1 MLLKTMNSII
11 NFKNEIPNNF
21 LSLVELIED
30 DVMSNID
37 ENTIKCNI
45 SVMIAM
51 LDKYDNTEEEINEID
66 NPNNLIKRKKKN
78 EPMLER
84 SYGNFYYR
92 LYCWIFLWRYRMCY
106 RWSSINGRKCLLYNR
121 IWISI
126 NSILLSSH
134 IITLYSNQSNAIFC

>member
-66 NPNNLIKRKKKN
+66 NPNNLIKRKKK
-78 EPMLER
+78 
-84 SYGNFYYR
+84 
-92 LYCWIFLWRYRMCY
+92 
-106 RWSSINGRKCLLYNR
+106 
-121 IWISI
+121 
-126 NSILLSSH
+126 
-134 IITLYSNQSNAIFC
+134 

>member
-66 NPNNLIKRKKKN
+66 NPNNLIKRKKKMNQCWN
-78 EPMLER
+78 EVMGTFITGCTVGFFFGGTGCVIGGVALMGG
-84 SYGNFYYR
+84 SV
-92 LYCWIFLWRYRMCY
+92 YCTTVF
-106 RWSSINGRKCLLYNR
+106 G
-121 IWISI
+121 
-126 NSILLSSH
+126 
-134 IITLYSNQSNAIFC
+134 